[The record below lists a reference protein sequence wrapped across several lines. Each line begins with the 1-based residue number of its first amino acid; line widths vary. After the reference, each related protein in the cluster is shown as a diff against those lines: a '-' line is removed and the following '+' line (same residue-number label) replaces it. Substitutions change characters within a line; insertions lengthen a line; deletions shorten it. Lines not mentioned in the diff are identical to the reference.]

1 MNVIQAIL
9 LGLLQGLA
17 EFLPISSSGHLVIFR
32 SFFGMEEVMLT
43 FDVFLHLGT
52 LFAVIVVFFK
62 DIVAILR
69 RPFSKEMLLLIIA
82 TVPVVFAGLFLGDF
96 VTKVFSS
103 VIPIALALIFTGLL
117 LFFSDNFQGRRK
129 MKDLSKFEALVVGLF
144 QAVAILP
151 GVSRSGA
158 TIFAALACGM
168 TRKAA
173 ARFSFL
179 LSIIAILG
187 AAGKQS
193 FDVIKETGGLTLQ
206 PYYFAGMAAAAFAGI
221 CAILFF
227 LRLLEKKS
235 LRFFSYYCWAFAAFT
250 IVWALVI
257 K

>member
-1 MNVIQAIL
+1 MNIIQAIF
-9 LGLLQGLA
+9 LGVLQGLA
-17 EFLPISSSGHLVIFR
+17 EFLPISSSGHLIIFR
-32 SFFGMEEVMLT
+32 SFFGMEEVMLS

-52 LFAVIVVFFK
+52 LAAVMIVFFK
-62 DIVAILR
+62 DIAAILR

-82 TVPVVFAGLFLGDF
+82 TVPAALAGFLLEDQITRF
-96 VTKVFSS
+96 FSS
-103 VIPIALALIFTGLL
+103 VIPVAVALVFTGLL
-117 LFFSDNFQGRRK
+117 LNFSDRFHGRRE
-129 MKDLSKFEALVVGLF
+129 MKELSYVQAGVVGFF

-151 GVSRSGA
+151 GISRSGS

-179 LSIIAILG
+179 LSVIIILG

-193 FDVIKETGGLTLQ
+193 FDIIKETGGLVLE
-206 PYYFAGMAAAAFAGI
+206 PYYFAGMAASAFAGI

-235 LRFFSYYCWAFAAFT
+235 LRFFAYYCWAFAAIT
-250 IVWALVI
+250 IAWALI
-257 K
+257 TK

>member
-1 MNVIQAIL
+1 MTVIQAIL

-17 EFLPISSSGHLVIFR
+17 EFLPVSSSGHLIIFR
-32 SFFGMEEVMLT
+32 SFFGMEEVMLS

-52 LFAVIVVFFK
+52 LAAVIVVFFK
-62 DIVAILR
+62 DIAAILR

-82 TVPVVFAGLFLGDF
+82 TLPAVLAGLFLESYI
-96 VTKVFSS
+96 VRVFSS
-103 VIPIALALIFTGLL
+103 VIPVAVGLVFTGLL
-117 LFFSDNFQGRRK
+117 LWFSDSFHGRREI
-129 MKDLSKFEALVVGLF
+129 KDLNRFQAGVVGVF

-168 TRKAA
+168 NRKAA

-179 LSIIAILG
+179 LSVIIILG
-187 AAGKQS
+187 AAAKQS
-193 FDVIKETGGLTLQ
+193 LDIVKETGGLVLQ
-206 PYYFAGMAAAAFAGI
+206 PYYLAGMAAAAFAGI

-235 LRFFSYYCWAFAAFT
+235 LRFFSYYCWAFAALT
-250 IVWALVI
+250 IVWTLAV